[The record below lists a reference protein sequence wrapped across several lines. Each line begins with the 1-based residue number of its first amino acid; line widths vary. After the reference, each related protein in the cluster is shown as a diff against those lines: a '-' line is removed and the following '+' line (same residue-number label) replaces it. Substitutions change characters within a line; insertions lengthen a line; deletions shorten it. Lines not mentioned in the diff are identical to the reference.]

1 LQPSPKSDVEK
12 IGKFFWEESDQSCG
26 AVFSFKNP
34 LKNKKTYRDYL
45 LSLELQP
52 GRNGTR

>member
-26 AVFSFKNP
+26 AVLSFENP
-34 LKNKKTYRDYL
+34 QKKTKNKITAIIF
-45 LSLELQP
+45 
-52 GRNGTR
+52 